1 MPTPH
6 LDLAPITRHLRAK
19 ASSHLLVAAVHYLR
33 VFEELDK
40 GPKSIDGLQQKL
52 HLKER
57 PAMVLFPALC
67 AMGMIQYDVEGQL
80 CLTELG
86 KYLTTSR
93 SANLIGYTGLEKLD
107 PGVAQMTEW
116 LRNDGPKNASEGFS
130 YVKDEQSPSPMDDP
144 EAARFFTMA
153 LAGRARYLSPIVAA
167 KITKREGH
175 LLDIAGGTG
184 LYTYEWL
191 MLNQTSRATIF
202 DRPEVLKVA
211 AELLE
216 EFCNQGGNKI
226 KTLKERITFMPGDML
241 TDDLPKADLLLAASV
256 FHDWPTETCEV
267 LAKKF
272 AAALIPGGELWI
284 HDAFLNDAL
293 DGPIAVTDYSAMLFL
308 GTKGRAYSRKEYRN
322 WISQAGLVPSPENIP
337 TLMDYGLISANK
349 PDPKSE

>member
-1 MPTPH
+1 MSSPH

-19 ASSHLLVAAVHYLR
+19 ASSHLLVTAVHYLC

-40 GPKSIDGLQQKL
+40 GPKSIDELQQKL
-52 HLKER
+52 QLKER

-67 AMGMIQYDVEGQL
+67 AMGMIQYNAEGQL
-80 CLTELG
+80 QLTELG
-86 KYLTTSR
+86 KYLTTDC
-93 SANLIGYTGLEKLD
+93 SANLIGYLGLEKLD
-107 PGVAQMTEW
+107 PGVVQMTEW

-144 EAARFFTMA
+144 EAARFFTIA
-153 LAGRARYLSPIVAA
+153 LAGRARYLSPVVAA

-184 LYTYEWL
+184 FYTYEWL
-191 MLNQTSRATIF
+191 LVNRTSSATIF

-216 EFCNQGGNKI
+216 DFCNQGGDEI

-241 TDDLPKADLLLAASV
+241 TDSLPKADLLLAASV
-256 FHDWPTETCEV
+256 FHDWPTQTCEV

-272 AAALIPGGELWI
+272 AAALKTGGELWI
-284 HDAFLNDAL
+284 HDAFLTDAL

-322 WISQAGLVPSPENIP
+322 WLSQAGLVPSTENIP
-337 TLMDYGLISANK
+337 TLMEYGLISATK
-349 PDPKSE
+349 PATQS